1 MNTFQDNATKA
12 SILVVDDT
20 PDNLR
25 LLAGILGQQ
34 GYEVRPMPNGQLALM
49 AAQSAL
55 PDLILL
61 DINMPELNGYEV
73 CERLKADEK
82 TRDIP
87 VIFISARGEVDDKVT
102 AFELGGVDYVTKP
115 FQFEEVL
122 ARVRTHLALR
132 DLQKQLECTNE
143 ELEELNDLLQE
154 KLDIQVRLYRQLD
167 KEKKRADDLLNV
179 VIPIGVALSAEQ
191 EFDRLLERIV
201 LEAKSFCNA
210 DGGTLYLRTEE
221 DHLRFVI
228 MRNDSLNIA
237 LGGTTGKETSFPP
250 LPLYDEIT
258 SEPNNRSVATHA
270 ALSGVSINIADA
282 YEAERSDLSGIR
294 EFDQR
299 TNYRTRSCLTIPLKS
314 SLDQVVGVL
323 QLINAQDPETDQV
336 IPFDSNLQ
344 QMMESL
350 SSLAVVALEA
360 YIREQRLRQQ
370 IQQLRIEIDEV
381 QRQEQVSEIVETD
394 FFQDLKAK
402 ACSMRLRHAKR
413 DAPGDKTL

>member
-1 MNTFQDNATKA
+1 LNTFQDNATKA

-132 DLQKQLECTNE
+132 DLQKQLERTNE

-201 LEAKSFCNA
+201 LEAKSFCYA
-210 DGGTLYLRTEE
+210 DGGTLYLRTED
-221 DHLRFVI
+221 DHLKFVI

-237 LGGTTGKETSFPP
+237 LGGISGKGISFPP
-250 LPLYDEIT
+250 LPLYDET
-258 SEPNNRSVATHA
+258 TGEPNNRSVATHA

-282 YEAERSDLSGIR
+282 YEAERPDLSGIR
-294 EFDQR
+294 EFDQG
-299 TNYRTRSCLTIPLKS
+299 TNYRTRSCLTIPLKNR
-314 SLDQVVGVL
+314 LDQVLGVL

-370 IQQLRIEIDEV
+370 IEQLRIEIDKV

-394 FFQDLKAK
+394 FFQDLKSK

-413 DAPGDKTL
+413 DAPGDKTP

>member
-221 DHLRFVI
+221 DHLKFVI

-299 TNYRTRSCLTIPLKS
+299 TNYRTRSCLTIPLKNR
-314 SLDQVVGVL
+314 LDQVLGVL

-370 IQQLRIEIDEV
+370 IEQLRIEIDEV